1 MKNYLVSYLAA
12 NHPVYIPDNG
22 KLVKHAIIAMRISV
36 NINDEPAIKYK
47 LKPVGSDEE
56 SETGWITGLMNMA
69 WGSED
74 AYLNKTDRD
83 LRIHAQNLRAM
94 LQRPHTPY
102 RLDEINGNI
111 YMTGVQYENGVIVDF
126 KKRIEDTLDFRV
138 NHDCYVYKPAYL
150 PDYLYRCKEDALTVH
165 DTVVVDENGEHIVKS
180 PKTLLGLTEEQR
192 CLIDSATALLAQARD
207 LGVGFVY
214 DDSTARVY
222 PINTAGLNVEC
233 EENYAQCDCRMS
245 GYTKVSDMSLISDDI
260 KPISPYYL
268 SECYSLWVKP
278 ENNEN
283 NA

>member
-1 MKNYLVSYLAA
+1 MKNHLVSYLVA

-22 KLVKHAIIAMRISV
+22 KLVKHAITAMRISV
-36 NINDEPAIKYK
+36 NIIDKPTIKYK
-47 LKPVGSDEE
+47 LKPVGSGEE
-56 SETGWITGLMNMA
+56 SETNWITGLMDMA

-83 LRIHAQNLRAM
+83 LRIHTQNLIGM
-94 LQRPHTPY
+94 LRQPHAPY
-102 RLDEINGNI
+102 CINEINGNI
-111 YMTGVQYENGVIVDF
+111 CMTGVQYEQGVIVDF
-126 KKRIEDTLDFRV
+126 QQSIGDTLDFYVDGSR
-138 NHDCYVYKPAYL
+138 YVYKPAHL
-150 PDYLYRCKEDALTVH
+150 SGHLYCCKEDALTVH

-214 DDSTARVY
+214 DDSTARIY
-222 PINTAGLNVEC
+222 PINTAGLNVEF
-233 EENYAQCDCRMS
+233 EENYAQADCCME
-245 GYTKVSDMSLISDDI
+245 GYAKVSDISLISDDI
-260 KPISPYYL
+260 RPISPYYL
-268 SECYSLWVKP
+268 SECYRLWVKP